1 MHLQCTLVLLRI
13 MKILLTLFVLFSSSL
28 LAVSTTDKLAM
39 DETSFYDQTS
49 GAELVS
55 CSIEFFGIDNNLNIL
70 NGSFGLNYFQSENKV
85 ALLFKLI
92 HYEANT
98 DGSIMKMHDIQDA
111 FFELNNYLSN
121 DLIQIKNDKE
131 SVLVMGDTI
140 NFINKGLVSETLDQ
154 SFKIIV
160 NYKGQ
165 TLDKVFEFSSLD
177 QNKIFELMS
186 CSAKMLDK

>member
-1 MHLQCTLVLLRI
+1 
-13 MKILLTLFVLFSSSL
+13 MKILIIIFVLFSSSL

>member
-1 MHLQCTLVLLRI
+1 M
-13 MKILLTLFVLFSSSL
+13 
-28 LAVSTTDKLAM
+28 
-39 DETSFYDQTS
+39 
-49 GAELVS
+49 
-55 CSIEFFGIDNNLNIL
+55 
-70 NGSFGLNYFQSENKV
+70 
-85 ALLFKLI
+85 LFKLI

-177 QNKIFELMS
+177 QNKILELMS

>member
-1 MHLQCTLVLLRI
+1 
-13 MKILLTLFVLFSSSL
+13 MKILLTFFVLFSSSL

-49 GAELVS
+49 GAELVG
-55 CSIEFFGIDNNLNIL
+55 CNIEFFGIDNNLNIL

-85 ALLFKLI
+85 ALLFKLV

-160 NYKGQ
+160 N
-165 TLDKVFEFSSLD
+165 
-177 QNKIFELMS
+177 
-186 CSAKMLDK
+186 